1 MDVNTFKKT
10 VSEQL
15 VSFGFEKKR
24 TSFYKRNADLIYV
37 VGLQKSKHSDG
48 FYFNIGYVIKE
59 LHQGLDYP
67 KDVDGD
73 IRTRFSLMSS
83 GREIDILELDELP
96 SNAVDYIKD
105 FLEKNISDLIDE
117 VEENG
122 IKHLLDK
129 DPTLLYQTSL
139 KAKQYLEKS

>member
-48 FYFNIGYVIKE
+48 FYFNVGYVIKE

-139 KAKQYLEKS
+139 KAKQYLEIS

>member
-1 MDVNTFKKT
+1 M
-10 VSEQL
+10 
-15 VSFGFEKKR
+15 
-24 TSFYKRNADLIYV
+24 
-37 VGLQKSKHSDG
+37 
-48 FYFNIGYVIKE
+48 
-59 LHQGLDYP
+59 
-67 KDVDGD
+67 DGD

-129 DPTLLYQTSL
+129 DPTQLYQTSL

>member
-24 TSFYKRNADLIYV
+24 TSFYKRNADLIYI

-48 FYFNIGYVIKE
+48 FYFNVGYVIKE

-96 SNAVDYIKD
+96 SNAVDYIRD

-122 IKHLLDK
+122 IKYLLDK

-139 KAKQYLEKS
+139 KAKQYLEIS